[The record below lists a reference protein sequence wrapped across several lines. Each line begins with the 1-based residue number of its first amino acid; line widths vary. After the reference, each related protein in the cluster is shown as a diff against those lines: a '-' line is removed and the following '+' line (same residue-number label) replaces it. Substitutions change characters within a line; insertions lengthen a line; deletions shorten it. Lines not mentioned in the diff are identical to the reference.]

1 MTQGLVDGAETVV
14 KIEEIQT
21 LSGNTPTTTGS
32 MYAWNQQ
39 GGISASSTGNMT
51 GVYDLSGGEWERT
64 ASYVANGHDNLLTY
78 GKSVAYTGDVLK
90 TASTK
95 YTMVYPYDSSVD
107 NNTMDD
113 TEENLNIAN
122 NANYAKNTKIYGDA
136 IRETSTAG
144 TGTSS
149 WQDDYSYFVGLNSP
163 FVMRGGIFWDSSHAG
178 RFYFSRYYG
187 DSNFNGGFRPVVI
200 PIS

>member
-90 TASTK
+90 TTSTK